1 MAAKAK
7 QQKSKK
13 KPAKQQKPRRLEANP
28 QVAYWLDRA
37 PEIRG
42 IRRPATRMK
51 MAAMLQRVDPARL
64 IADVDITDMSEVV
77 ADIDELLTVAGGDA
91 YTDWIEQV
99 PFADGLQVEVLLEFF
114 NSKVF
119 PDLGKDSNSPN

>member
-1 MAAKAK
+1 MGKGK
-7 QQKSKK
+7 GKK
-13 KPAKQQKPRRLEANP
+13 KQATSFEVVDPTPT
-28 QVAYWLDRA
+28 VVYWLDRA

-64 IADVDITDMSEVV
+64 VADVDMTDMAEVV

-114 NSKVF
+114 NRRIF
-119 PDLGKDSNSPN
+119 PDLGKDSSSPS

>member
-1 MAAKAK
+1 MGKGK
-7 QQKSKK
+7 GKK
-13 KPAKQQKPRRLEANP
+13 KQSTTVERVDPTST
-28 QVAYWLDRA
+28 VAYWLDRA

-64 IADVDITDMSEVV
+64 VADVDMTDMAEVV

-91 YTDWIEQV
+91 YAGWVEQV

-114 NSKVF
+114 NSRIF
-119 PDLGKDSNSPN
+119 PDLGKGLSSPN